1 LSYVQDTIAAQQRR
15 PAPVR
20 PRRSA
25 DSGSSSPAWVDS
37 ALALQRSAGNAV
49 TTSILRSGPP
59 SIQLAKGGFLVE
71 FFEML
76 YKAEEDAVRKKA
88 GKGKLPK
95 KWAGG
100 MRAFAI
106 LSESFGDVKPMVAAK
121 LEILSPAEMK
131 TKYDG
136 FYGKGSYKKDGPL
149 EGFEKDGI
157 NYLNSSEQS
166 VDTVIHE
173 SLHSQEHDDWDA
185 MTYNDGMSVIGE
197 GATEILTKIAATKSG
212 RKPSTSYPEEAKLV
226 QRMCK
231 ASSLSALKKA
241 YFLGEGTFKT
251 EVTAKLTGTWAQFK
265 KKVTKGDLAGAR
277 GMIKIK

>member
-1 LSYVQDTIAAQQRR
+1 MSYLQDTIAYKERR
-15 PAPVR
+15 QAAVRPVR
-20 PRRSA
+20 SAGDRS
-25 DSGSSSPAWVDS
+25 STPAWIDS
-37 ALALQRSAGNAV
+37 TLALQRSAGNAV
-49 TTSILRSGPP
+49 TTSMLRDGPP
-59 SIQLAKGGFLVE
+59 TIQLTKGGFLAE

-100 MRAFAI
+100 LRAFAI
-106 LSESFGDVKPMVAAK
+106 LSESFGDVKPMVLAK
-121 LEILSPAEMK
+121 LEILSPSEMK

-136 FYGKGSYKKDGPL
+136 FYGAGSYKKDGPL
-149 EGFEKDGI
+149 EGFEKDGV
-157 NYLNSSEQS
+157 NYLNASEQS

-185 MTYNDGMSVIGE
+185 MTYNDDMSSIGE

-226 QRMCK
+226 RRMCE
-231 ASSLSALKKA
+231 ASSLTALKKA
-241 YFLGEGTFKT
+241 YFLGDMTFKT
-251 EVTAKLTGTWAQFK
+251 EVVAKLTGTWAQFK
-265 KKVTKGDLAGAR
+265 KKVKAGDLDAAR
-277 GMIKIK
+277 GMIKVK

>member
-1 LSYVQDTIAAQQRR
+1 MSYVQDTIARREHR

-20 PRRSA
+20 LDRSREA
-25 DSGSSSPAWVDS
+25 GSSSPAWIDS

-49 TTSILRSGPP
+49 TTSILRNGPP
-59 SIQLAKGGFLVE
+59 TIQLTKGGFLAE

-76 YKAEEDAVRKKA
+76 FKAEEDAVRKKA

-100 MRAFAI
+100 LRAFAI
-106 LSESFGDVKPMVAAK
+106 LSESFGDMKPMVMAQ

-136 FYGKGSYKKDGPL
+136 FYGAGSYKKDGPL
-149 EGFEKDGI
+149 EGFEKDGV
-157 NYLNSSEQS
+157 NYLNASEQS

-173 SLHSQEHDDWDA
+173 SLHSQEHDDWDG
-185 MTYNDGMSVIGE
+185 MTYNDDMSAIGE

-212 RKPSTSYPEEAKLV
+212 RKPSTSYPNEARLV
-226 QRMCK
+226 RRMCK

-241 YFLGEGTFKT
+241 YFLGDMTFKT

-265 KKVTKGDLAGAR
+265 KKVKDGDLADAR
-277 GMIKIK
+277 AMIKIK

>member
-1 LSYVQDTIAAQQRR
+1 MSYLTDTIAVRERR

-20 PRRSA
+20 PARSA
-25 DSGSSSPAWVDS
+25 ETKSSSPAWVDS
-37 ALALQRSAGNAV
+37 ALELQRSAGNAV
-49 TTSILRSGPP
+49 TTAILRDGPP
-59 SIQLAKGGFLVE
+59 TIQLNKGGFLEE

-76 YKAEEDAVRKKA
+76 FKAEEDAVRKKA

-100 MRAFAI
+100 LRAFAI
-106 LSESFGDVKPMVAAK
+106 LSVSFGDMKPMVMAK
-121 LEILSPAEMK
+121 LEILSPSEMK

-136 FYGKGSYKKDGPL
+136 FYGAGSYKKDGPL

-157 NYLNSSEQS
+157 NYLNAAEQS

-185 MTYNDGMSVIGE
+185 ITYNDDLSAIGE
-197 GATEILTKIAATKSG
+197 GATEILTHIAAKASG
-212 RKPSTSYPEEAKLV
+212 RKPSTSYPEEGKLV
-226 QRMCK
+226 RRMCK

-241 YFLGEGTFKT
+241 YFLGDKAFKT

-265 KKVTKGDLAGAR
+265 KKIKAGDLSGAR
-277 GMIKIK
+277 AMIKTK